1 MKPDRLIF
9 HVDVNSAFLSWT
21 ATKMVAEGGPD
32 IRLVPSCVGGD
43 PAKRTSIVTAKS
55 IPAKKYGIR
64 TGEPVSLA
72 LRKCPQLLI
81 VPSDFRLYE
90 TYSHAFMDLCR
101 QYAPVVEK
109 FSIDEC
115 FLDMTG
121 TWRLYPD
128 PVATAHEIKDRIRD
142 TLGFTVNIGI
152 GPNKLLAK
160 MAGDFEKPDKV
171 HTLFQEELPA
181 KLWPLPVGELFG
193 VGESTVRALEKISVR
208 TIGDLAA
215 CSERLLQSVAGNK
228 LGHQLHAYA
237 NGLDD
242 SPVTA
247 EAPEAK
253 GYNVST
259 TLEENVTTAEE
270 AHRILLELADSV
282 TARMRADG
290 ARAGCVGVTIRS
302 TEFKNRSHQ
311 RKLEEATDV
320 TSEVFSVAET
330 LFRELWDKRT
340 PLRLL
345 GLSLTSLSHGE
356 NEQLSLF
363 QDERREREKKM
374 DQTVDLLRGRFGAD
388 IIRRGSVLDS
398 STGIG
403 RKYKAHLENQREEGR
418 MS

>member
-21 ATKMVAEGGPD
+21 ATRMVAQGGPD
-32 IRLVPSCVGGD
+32 IRLIPSCVGGD

-55 IPAKKYGIR
+55 IPAKEYGVR
-64 TGEPVSLA
+64 TGEPVSMA

-81 VPSDFRLYE
+81 MPSDFRLYE
-90 TYSHAFMDLCR
+90 KYSHAFMDICR

-121 TWRLYPD
+121 TRELYPD
-128 PVATAHEIKDRIRD
+128 PVATACEIKDRIRD

-171 HTLFQEELPA
+171 HTLFLEELPA
-181 KLWPLPVGELFG
+181 KFWPLPVGELFG
-193 VGESTVRALEKISVR
+193 VGQSTVRALEKVSVR

-237 NGLDD
+237 NGQDD

-247 EAPEAK
+247 EPAEAK

-259 TLEENVTTAEE
+259 TLEENVTTMEQ

-282 TARMRADG
+282 TGRMRADK
-290 ARAGCVGVTIRS
+290 ARTGCISVTIRS
-302 TEFKNRSHQ
+302 AEFKNRSHQ
-311 RKLEEATDV
+311 RKLEEPTDI
-320 TSEVFSVAET
+320 TGEVFSVAKS
-330 LFRELWDKRT
+330 LFRELWDQKT

-356 NEQLSLF
+356 QEQFSLF
-363 QDERREREKKM
+363 RDERREREKKM
-374 DQTVDLLRGRFGAD
+374 DKTVDLLRGRFGAD

-398 STGIG
+398 SAGVG
-403 RKYKAHLENQREEGR
+403 RKYKAHLENEREGQ
-418 MS
+418 